1 MKYIKLVINIVTSAL
16 LIATL
21 VFLVRV
27 TDIGLTAEEFSDKRL
42 EIALWFGTAIA
53 AVLVTFWIVIL
64 RIVRFIMRHTHPDT
78 ITSRGLDDEKA
89 ERMAEKI
96 QDLME
101 VFQMDG
107 TQDDI
112 AAVVSVAV
120 NRMHDLHCG
129 DRKTAEASAR

>member
-1 MKYIKLVINIVTSAL
+1 MKYIKLVLNIITSAL

-64 RIVRFIMRHTHPDT
+64 RIVRFLTRHVRPET
-78 ITSRGLDDEKA
+78 ITFMVFDTTTPDKLLD
-89 ERMAEKI
+89 
-96 QDLME
+96 LVE
-101 VFQMDG
+101 VLHLNGSQE
-107 TQDDI
+107 DI
-112 AAVVSVAV
+112 AAVITVAI

-129 DRKTAEASAR
+129 DLERTGAAEA